1 MTKALKSIGTGRF
14 AALREETRVS
24 HSGQALVVLFDSI
37 STSCPSGEVV
47 KSLGRLAAANRDVP
61 VLAFLPKGYSEA
73 DIDNLK
79 SNLQVGFPVER
90 AEAELAEK
98 WGALLDVYGEGRMT
112 GTVVLIE
119 RGDIIWLAG
128 LEEAEQALSR
138 R

>member
-1 MTKALKSIGTGRF
+1 M
-14 AALREETRVS
+14 
-24 HSGQALVVLFDSI
+24 
-37 STSCPSGEVV
+37 
-47 KSLGRLAAANRDVP
+47 
-61 VLAFLPKGYSEA
+61 LAFLPKGYSEA
-73 DIDNLK
+73 DIENLK

-90 AEAELAEK
+90 ADAGLAEK

-119 RGDIIWLAG
+119 RGEIIWLAG